1 MPPSLRRL
9 LGAFGVVVF
18 LFLYILAVLN
28 LRMLLPDN
36 MFIDIIYYLIF
47 GILWVWPALII
58 TKWSHRT
65 TQQQ

>member
-9 LGAFGVVVF
+9 VGALGVLIF
-18 LFLYILAVLN
+18 LLLYIVAVLN
-28 LRMLLPDN
+28 LRMLLPEN
-36 MFIDIIYYLIF
+36 LFIDLIYYLIF

-65 TQQQ
+65 TRM